1 MGNDRFLKRAAAA
14 GLSFVLVMNA
24 GCTGLSQ
31 RIADSTQRD
40 ADRGHALVADA
51 EQGRIA
57 VHALDDVVVNNGI
70 WLSGR
75 TVKLGTDAALPPIFA
90 QPATFDRSVS
100 SLQEFAER
108 ITRLTQLPTKVA
120 PDASSAAERTLES
133 AAGGDP
139 RSGAG
144 GGNAIGAVA
153 VKPPLPTSRGGAAG
167 GGVGPVPLHVVYS
180 SGDLKGLLDAA
191 CAQFGVYW
199 KFSNGVVDFYFT
211 DTRTFQVSA
220 VPGDSAVK
228 ANVVSAANNDNG
240 NSSGMNGG
248 GGTSGTIGS
257 SSGSGGSSGTG
268 VSSDNTSTTQV
279 NSQLSI
285 FGSLDAAIKAM
296 LSPYGHV
303 VSSPA
308 TGSISVT
315 DTPDALERVARF
327 MEEQNRTMSRQVM
340 INVTVL
346 SVTLSDQ
353 DSYGIDWTAVYQTLG
368 TQFGLA
374 NTFAPTLTNPVSFS
388 AAVLSPNSRANGT
401 KAMIAAL
408 SEQGKV
414 RRKTSASVTTLN
426 NQPVPVQVATQ
437 QGYLASIS
445 TTNTA
450 NVGSQTSLTP
460 GTVTTGFNMTLLPH
474 VLDDGT
480 VLMQFYTNLSS
491 LIALQQVSSGGNNP
505 LQIQT
510 PEIDTRN
517 FLQRVA
523 MKSGATLVISGYEG
537 TNDNLTQRGVG
548 KAQNYLAG
556 GGFNAGRSRDIIVI
570 LITPITMSV
579 AGV

>member
-1 MGNDRFLKRAAAA
+1 MIRNVRFSRLSAAC
-14 GLSFVLVMNA
+14 LSLAVLVMA

-31 RIADSTQRD
+31 RISESAKLD
-40 ADRGHALVADA
+40 ADHGHALVEDA
-51 EQGRIA
+51 QQGHVS

-75 TVKLGTDAALPPIFA
+75 TVKLGTDAALPPIFT

-108 ITRLTQLPTKVA
+108 ITRLTQLPSKVA
-120 PDASSAAERTLES
+120 PDASAAAQRTLEGI
-133 AAGGDP
+133 AGGESGGP
-139 RSGAG
+139 SANGRS
-144 GGNAIGAVA
+144 IGATT
-153 VKPPLPTSRGGAAG
+153 VKPPLPTGRGATPTMGAM
-167 GGVGPVPLHVVYS
+167 PLHIVFN
-180 SGDLKGLLDAA
+180 SGDLKGLLDSA

-199 KFSNGVVDFYFT
+199 KYANGVVDFYFT

-220 VPGDSAVK
+220 VPGDSAMK

-240 NSSGMNGG
+240 GSVGG
-248 GGTSGTIGS
+248 GPAGSTGVIGS
-257 SSGSGGSSGTG
+257 PGATAGTNGTG
-268 VSSDNTSTTQV
+268 VSSDNNSTTQV
-279 NSQLSI
+279 NSELSI
-285 FGSLDAAIKAM
+285 FGSLNAAIKAM
-296 LSPYGHV
+296 LSPYGQV

-315 DTPDALERVARF
+315 DTPDSLDRVARF
-327 MEEQNRTMSRQVM
+327 MEEQNRAMSRQVM

-353 DSYGIDWTAVYQTLG
+353 DSYGIDWNAVYQTLG
-368 TQFGLA
+368 TRFGLA
-374 NTFAPTLTNPVSFS
+374 NAFAPTVTNPASFS
-388 AAVLSPNSRANGT
+388 AAVLTPNSRASGT
-401 KAMIAAL
+401 TAMITAL

-491 LIALQQVSSGGNNP
+491 LIALQPVSSGGSNP
-505 LQIQT
+505 LTIQT

-537 TNDNLTQRGVG
+537 TNDNLTQRGIG
-548 KAQNYLAG
+548 KAQNYALG
-556 GGFNAGRSRDIIVI
+556 GGFGASRSRDIIVI

>member
-1 MGNDRFLKRAAAA
+1 
-14 GLSFVLVMNA
+14 MNA

-31 RIADSTQRD
+31 RITDSAKRD
-40 ADRGHALVADA
+40 AEHGHALVADA
-51 EQGRIA
+51 EQGHIA

-120 PDASSAAERTLES
+120 PDASSAAERTLEAAVGGDARS
-133 AAGGDP
+133 GAAGGNAM
-139 RSGAG
+139 GAT
-144 GGNAIGAVA
+144 A
-153 VKPPLPTSRGGAAG
+153 VKPPLPPTRGGAPAAG
-167 GGVGPVPLHVVYS
+167 FGPVPLHVVYS
-180 SGDLKGLLDAA
+180 SGDLKGLLDSA

-199 KFSNGVVDFYFT
+199 KFANGVVDFYFT

-257 SSGSGGSSGTG
+257 SAGSGGSSGTG

-315 DTPDALERVARF
+315 DTPDALERVGRF

-388 AAVLSPNSRANGT
+388 AAVITPNSRANGT

-408 SEQGKV
+408 SQQGKV

-450 NVGSQTSLTP
+450 LVGSQTSLTP

-491 LIALQQVSSGGNNP
+491 LVALQQVSSGGNNP

-537 TNDNLTQRGVG
+537 TNDNLTQSGVG
-548 KAQNYLAG
+548 KAQNYLFG

>member
-1 MGNDRFLKRAAAA
+1 MIRNVRFNRLSAAC
-14 GLSFVLVMNA
+14 LSFAVLMIA

-31 RIADSTQRD
+31 KISESTKQD
-40 ADRGHALVADA
+40 AERGHALVEDA
-51 EQGRIA
+51 QQGHIS

-75 TVKLGTDAALPPIFA
+75 TVKLGTDAALPPIFT

-120 PDASSAAERTLES
+120 PDASAAAQRTLEGI
-133 AAGGDP
+133 AGGE
-139 RSGAG
+139 SGASSANG
-144 GGNAIGAVA
+144 RPIGAA
-153 VKPPLPTSRGGAAG
+153 TVKPPLPTGRGASPTMGAM
-167 GGVGPVPLHVVYS
+167 PLHIVFS
-180 SGDLKGLLDAA
+180 SGDLKGLLDSAS
-191 CAQFGVYW
+191 AQFGVYW
-199 KFSNGVVDFYFT
+199 KFVNGVVDFYFT
-211 DTRTFQVSA
+211 DTHTFQVSA
-220 VPGDSAVK
+220 VPGDSAMK

-240 NSSGMNGG
+240 GSVSGGPAG
-248 GGTSGTIGS
+248 ATGIIGS
-257 SSGSGGSSGTG
+257 PGATGGSNGTG
-268 VSSDNTSTTQV
+268 VTSDNNSTTQV
-279 NSQLSI
+279 NSELSI
-285 FGSLDAAIKAM
+285 FGSLNASIKAM
-296 LSPYGHV
+296 LSPYGQV

-315 DTPDALERVARF
+315 DTPDALDRVARF
-327 MEEQNRTMSRQVM
+327 MEEQNRAMSRQVM

-346 SVTLSDQ
+346 TVTLSDQ
-353 DSYGIDWTAVYQTLG
+353 DSYGIDWNAVYQTLG
-368 TQFGLA
+368 TRFGLA
-374 NTFAPTLTNPVSFS
+374 NAFAPTLTNPASFS
-388 AAVLSPNSRANGT
+388 AAVLTPNSRASGT
-401 KAMIAAL
+401 TAMISAL
-408 SEQGKV
+408 SEQGRV

-491 LIALQQVSSGGNNP
+491 LIALQQVSSGGSNP
-505 LQIQT
+505 LTIQT

-537 TNDNLTQRGVG
+537 TNDNLTQRGIG
-548 KAQNYLAG
+548 KAQNYALG
-556 GGFNAGRSRDIIVI
+556 GGFGASRSRDIIVI

>member
-1 MGNDRFLKRAAAA
+1 MIRNVRSNRLLAAC
-14 GLSFVLVMNA
+14 LSLALLMNA

-31 RIADSTQRD
+31 RITEATKHD
-40 ADRGHALVADA
+40 AERGHALVEDA
-51 EQGRIA
+51 QQGHVS
-57 VHALDDVVVNNGI
+57 VHALDDVVVDKGI

-75 TVKLGTDAALPPIFA
+75 TVKLGADAALPPIFA

-120 PDASSAAERTLES
+120 PDASAAAQRTLQGI
-133 AAGGDP
+133 AGGEP
-139 RSGAG
+139 GVSAHT
-144 GGNAIGAVA
+144 IGATT
-153 VKPPLPTSRGGAAG
+153 VKPPLPTTKGVLSSMGAT
-167 GGVGPVPLHVVYS
+167 PLHIVYS
-180 SGDLKGLLDAA
+180 SGDLKGLLDSA

-199 KFSNGVVDFYFT
+199 KFANGMVDFYFT

-220 VPGDSAVK
+220 VPGDSAMK

-240 NSSGMNGG
+240 AG
-248 GGTSGTIGS
+248 I
-257 SSGSGGSSGTG
+257 SGGPMGATGVVGSTGASGGANGTG
-268 VSSDNTSTTQV
+268 VSSDNNSTTQV
-279 NSQLSI
+279 NSELSI
-285 FGSLDAAIKAM
+285 FGSLNASIKAM
-296 LSPYGHV
+296 LSPYGQV

-315 DTPDALERVARF
+315 DTPDALDRVARF
-327 MEEQNRTMSRQVM
+327 MDEQNRAMSRQVM

-346 SVTLSDQ
+346 TVTLSDQ
-353 DSYGIDWTAVYQTLG
+353 DSYGIDWNAVYQTLG
-368 TQFGLA
+368 TRFGLA
-374 NTFAPTLTNPVSFS
+374 NAFAPTLTNPASFS
-388 AAVLSPNSRANGT
+388 AAVITPNSRASGT
-401 KAMIAAL
+401 TAMISAL
-408 SEQGKV
+408 SEQGRV

-491 LIALQQVSSGGNNP
+491 LIALQPVSSGGSNP
-505 LQIQT
+505 LTIQT

-537 TNDNLTQRGVG
+537 TNDNLTSRGIG
-548 KAQNYLAG
+548 KAENYVLG
-556 GGFNAGRSRDIIVI
+556 GGFGASRSRDIIVI

>member
-1 MGNDRFLKRAAAA
+1 
-14 GLSFVLVMNA
+14 MNA

-31 RIADSTQRD
+31 RIADSAKRD
-40 ADRGHALVADA
+40 AEHGHALAADA
-51 EQGRIA
+51 EQGHIA

-120 PDASSAAERTLES
+120 PDASSAAERTLEA
-133 AAGGDP
+133 AAGGGA
-139 RSGAG
+139 RSGAA
-144 GGNAIGAVA
+144 GGNAMGAAA
-153 VKPPLPTSRGGAAG
+153 VKPPLPPTRGGAPAAG
-167 GGVGPVPLHVVYS
+167 FGPVPLHVVYS
-180 SGDLKGLLDAA
+180 SGDLKGLLDSA

-199 KFSNGVVDFYFT
+199 KFANGVVDFYFT

-240 NSSGMNGG
+240 NSGGMNGG

-257 SSGSGGSSGTG
+257 SAGSGGSSGTG

-315 DTPDALERVARF
+315 DTPDSLERVGRF

-388 AAVLSPNSRANGT
+388 AAVITPNSRANGT

-537 TNDNLTQRGVG
+537 TNDNLTQSGVG
-548 KAQNYLAG
+548 KAQNYLLG

>member
-1 MGNDRFLKRAAAA
+1 MRNDRSFNRVAAA
-14 GLSFVLVMNA
+14 GLSFVLLMNA

-31 RIADSTQRD
+31 RIADSAKRD
-40 ADRGHALVADA
+40 AEHGHALAADA
-51 EQGRIA
+51 EQGHIA

-120 PDASSAAERTLES
+120 PDASSAAERTLEA
-133 AAGGDP
+133 AAGGGA
-139 RSGAG
+139 RSGTA
-144 GGNAIGAVA
+144 GGNAMGAAA
-153 VKPPLPTSRGGAAG
+153 VKPPLPPTRGGAPAAG
-167 GGVGPVPLHVVYS
+167 FGPVPLHVVYS
-180 SGDLKGLLDAA
+180 SGDLKGLLDSA

-199 KFSNGVVDFYFT
+199 KFANGVVDFYFT

-240 NSSGMNGG
+240 NSGGMNGG

-257 SSGSGGSSGTG
+257 SAGSGGSSGTG

-315 DTPDALERVARF
+315 DTPDSLERVGRF

-388 AAVLSPNSRANGT
+388 AAVITPNSRANGT

-537 TNDNLTQRGVG
+537 TNDNLTQSGVG
-548 KAQNYLAG
+548 KAQNYLLG

>member
-1 MGNDRFLKRAAAA
+1 MIRNVRFNRLSAAC
-14 GLSFVLVMNA
+14 LSFAALMMV

-31 RIADSTQRD
+31 RIAESTKHD
-40 ADRGHALVADA
+40 AEHGHALVEDA
-51 EQGRIA
+51 QQGHIA
-57 VHALDDVVVNNGI
+57 VHALDDVVVNKGI

-75 TVKLGTDAALPPIFA
+75 TVKLGTEAALPPIFA

-120 PDASSAAERTLES
+120 PDASAAAQRTLEGI
-133 AAGGDP
+133 AGGEP
-139 RSGAG
+139 GAASANG
-144 GGNAIGAVA
+144 RAIGAA
-153 VKPPLPTSRGGAAG
+153 TVKPPLPTGRGALPMMGAM
-167 GGVGPVPLHVVYS
+167 PLHIVFN
-180 SGDLKGLLDAA
+180 SGDLKGLLDSA

-199 KFSNGVVDFYFT
+199 KFANGVVDFYFT

-220 VPGDSAVK
+220 VPGDSAMK

-240 NSSGMNGG
+240 GSVSGGPAG
-248 GGTSGTIGS
+248 ATGVIGS
-257 SSGSGGSSGTG
+257 PGATGGANGTG
-268 VSSDNTSTTQV
+268 VSSDNNSTTQV
-279 NSQLSI
+279 NSELSI
-285 FGSLDAAIKAM
+285 FGSLNASIKAM
-296 LSPYGHV
+296 LSPYGQV

-315 DTPDALERVARF
+315 DTPDALDRVARF
-327 MEEQNRTMSRQVM
+327 MEEQNRAMSRQVM

-353 DSYGIDWTAVYQTLG
+353 DSYGIDWNAVYQTLG
-368 TQFGLA
+368 TRFGLA
-374 NTFAPTLTNPVSFS
+374 NAFAPTLTNPASFS
-388 AAVLSPNSRANGT
+388 AAVLTPNSRASGT
-401 KAMIAAL
+401 TAMISAL
-408 SEQGKV
+408 SEQGRV

-491 LIALQQVSSGGNNP
+491 LIALQQVSSGGSNP
-505 LQIQT
+505 LTIQT

-537 TNDNLTQRGVG
+537 TNDNLTQRGIG
-548 KAQNYLAG
+548 KAQNYALG
-556 GGFNAGRSRDIIVI
+556 GGFGASRSRDIIVI